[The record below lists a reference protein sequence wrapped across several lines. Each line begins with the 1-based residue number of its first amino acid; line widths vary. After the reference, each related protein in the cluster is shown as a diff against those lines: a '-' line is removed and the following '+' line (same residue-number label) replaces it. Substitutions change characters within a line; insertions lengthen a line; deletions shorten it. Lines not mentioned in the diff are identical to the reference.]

1 MGLPEKSTP
10 PEAHTPSQLATER
23 EPVPPPD
30 WPAESASFQP
40 PAHYEAVEALG
51 TGGMGVLYKAEDTR
65 LQRTVALKVLP
76 LRLTND
82 PVAKER
88 FLREARTA
96 SALDH
101 QNICAIFD
109 VGESEDGRLFLAMP
123 FYQGETLRERL
134 ARGPLPLEE
143 ILDIA
148 RQVAH
153 GLAKA
158 HRLGIVHRDIK
169 PENLMITTDA
179 VVKILDF
186 GIAKLA
192 GASDLTGTEHR
203 IGTPSY
209 MAPEQARKSPV
220 DSRADLW
227 ALGVVLYEMI
237 TGRRPFR
244 GANPVVLLQAI
255 QYGVPEPVSQLRP
268 GLPPQ
273 LERVVARLLMK
284 NPKARYR
291 DAESVLADLDLE
303 AAAAGRRS
311 RRAWIAGGVAASLGI
326 GLVAAWLLAADRRE
340 APPAVLAP
348 APARLTNQPGL
359 EWFPSLARDGQR
371 FAYSRLDGDDYD
383 VYVQRLLDDSASAS
397 ASAVNLT
404 PDSPGD
410 DLEPA
415 FSPDGR
421 QIAFRSD
428 REGGGIFV
436 MSSSGGPARRLT
448 RFGFSPAWS
457 PDGKA
462 LLVATG
468 FVQDPKVYGRSSRIW
483 KIDAATGR
491 RQLLV
496 PWEGVQPSWS
506 PHGTRIAFWG
516 VDRRDGSRRIWTMDA
531 GGGEAVAVTRGDALD
546 WNPVW
551 SADGHLYFAS
561 NRNGPMG
568 LWRIAVDE
576 ETGAVLGTAEPIH
589 TPSSRVG
596 FLSVSRDGRRILYSS
611 QAGGANVE
619 RADLDPESAVAGP
632 LVQVTR
638 GARNVLQAG
647 VSPDGEHIVITDV
660 NEAEQEDLYLVRAD
674 GSGEPLQITR
684 DAHKERAPG
693 WSPDGRRILYSSNRQ
708 GRYETWTIAPDGS
721 GPRPLEVDRRQS
733 IFQALPSPD
742 GRWLAC
748 VLPPGYAAALVD
760 LHLPPAHRTPRR
772 LGAAGSRFH
781 PWSWSPDGRRLAGVD
796 REGGLVLY
804 TPAAGTFERVTDRGW
819 HPVWMRTLPKLLF
832 LDERSNVLA
841 LDLETR
847 ATSLVLEP
855 APISSFVDLD
865 LAPDDRTLYVV
876 NAAPEGD
883 IWMLTLD

>member
-1 MGLPEKSTP
+1 MGLPEKSRP
-10 PEAHTPSQLATER
+10 PEAYSLSQAPTEQ

-40 PAHYEAVEALG
+40 PEHYVVVEALG
-51 TGGMGVLYKAEDTR
+51 NGGMGVLYKAEDTR
-65 LQRTVALKVLP
+65 LHRTVALKVLP
-76 LRLTND
+76 LRFTND

-123 FYQGETLRERL
+123 CYQGETLRARL
-134 ARGPLPLEE
+134 ARGPLPPEE
-143 ILDIA
+143 ALGIA
-148 RQVAH
+148 KQVAR

-169 PENLMITTDA
+169 PENLMLTTDG

-209 MAPEQARKSPV
+209 MAPEQSRKGTV

-244 GANPVVLLQAI
+244 GPNPVVVLQAI
-255 QYGVPEPVSQLRP
+255 QYGVPEPISELRS
-268 GLPPQ
+268 GVPPR
-273 LERVVARLLMK
+273 LEKVVARLLMK
-284 NPKARYR
+284 NPKARYP
-291 DAESVLADLDLE
+291 DAESVLEELDLE
-303 AAAAGRRS
+303 TAAAGRRS
-311 RRAWIAGGVAASLGI
+311 RRAWLSGGIAATLGI
-326 GLVAAWLLAADRRE
+326 GLIAAWTLSPADRQGT
-340 APPAVLAP
+340 AAVLAASP
-348 APARLTNQPGL
+348 ERLTNQPGI
-359 EWFPSLARDGQR
+359 EWFPSLSADGKR
-371 FAYSRLDGDDYD
+371 FAYSRLDGSDYD
-383 VYVQRLLDDSASAS
+383 IYVQSLGRG
-397 ASAVNLT
+397 SAVNLT
-404 PDSPGD
+404 PGSPAD

-415 FSPDGR
+415 FSADGYR
-421 QIAFRSD
+421 IAFRSD

-436 MSSSGGPARRLT
+436 MSSAGGPARQLT
-448 RFGFSPAWS
+448 RFGFSPSWS
-457 PDGKA
+457 PDGET
-462 LLVATG
+462 LLVATA
-468 FVQDPKVYGRSSRIW
+468 FVEDPKVYGRSSRIW
-483 KIDAATGR
+483 KIDVATGR

-496 PWEGVQPSWS
+496 PQEGVQPSWS
-506 PHGTRIAFWG
+506 PNGNRIAFWG
-516 VDRRDGSRRIWTMDA
+516 VDRRDGSRRIWTVDA
-531 GGGEAVAVTRGDALD
+531 DGGNAVSVTRGDALD

-561 NRNGPMG
+561 NRGGPMG

-576 ETGAVLGTAEPIH
+576 ETGTALGAAEPIP

-596 FLSVSRDGRRILYSS
+596 FLSVSRDGRRILYAS
-611 QAGGANVE
+611 QVGSANVE
-619 RADLDPESAVAGP
+619 RADLDPDAAAVTGP
-632 LVQVTR
+632 LAQVTR
-638 GARNVLQAG
+638 GARNVLQAR
-647 VSPDGEHIVITDV
+647 VSPDGDHVVITDV

-674 GSGEPLQITR
+674 GAGEPLQITR
-684 DAHKERAPG
+684 DAHKERAPT
-693 WSPDGRRILYSSNRQ
+693 WSPDGRRILFSSNRQ

-721 GPRPLEVDRRQS
+721 GPRPLEMDRRQS
-733 IFQALPSPD
+733 AFQALPSPD

-748 VLPPGYAAALVD
+748 VLPPAYAAALVD
-760 LHLPPAHRTPRR
+760 MKLPPARRTPRM
-772 LGAAGSRFH
+772 LGPDGSRFY
-781 PWSWSPDGRRLAGVD
+781 PWSWSPDGKRLAGVD

-804 TPAAGTFERVTDRGW
+804 SPATESFARVTGRGW
-819 HPVWMRTLPKLLF
+819 RPVWMRTRPKLLF
-832 LDERSNVLA
+832 LDERSKVLA

-847 ATSLVLEP
+847 ATSVVLEP
-855 APISSFVDLD
+855 APTSSFLDLD
-865 LAPDDRTLYVV
+865 LGPDDRTLYVV
-876 NAAPEGD
+876 NAASEGD